1 MRQIYADF
9 FQISYFCGMSK
20 VCDDF
25 GSPEALELAKRN
37 VERYYS
43 VVGVVEK
50 MSESL
55 QVLENYVPAYFRYA
69 RKIYKEIMKE
79 ELVNLNKGKPKVSKE
94 VKQLIKQNFTLEIE
108 FYEFCKRR
116 LMKQFLALN

>member
-69 RKIYKEIMKE
+69 RKIYKEIMNE
-79 ELVNLNKGKPKVSKE
+79 ELVNINKGKPKVSKE

-116 LMKQFLALN
+116 LMKQFLAIN

>member
-1 MRQIYADF
+1 MIPLGYEANMDF

-55 QVLENYVPAYFRYA
+55 QVLENYVPAYFQYA

-79 ELVNLNKGKPKVSKE
+79 EVAEGPKNLSK
-94 VKQLIKQNFTLEIE
+94 FTINGGEKNISE
-108 FYEFCKRR
+108 TI
-116 LMKQFLALN
+116 

>member
-1 MRQIYADF
+1 
-9 FQISYFCGMSK
+9 MSK

-55 QVLENYVPAYFRYA
+55 QVLENYVPAYFQYA
-69 RKIYKEIMKE
+69 RKIYKEIMNE
-79 ELVNLNKGKPKVSKE
+79 ELVNLNRGKPKVSKE
-94 VKQLIKQNFTLEIE
+94 VKQLIQQNFTLEIE

-116 LMKQFLALN
+116 LMKQFLAIN